1 MQFDNKNKVMKL
13 SMRRYIILVLFTI
26 IIGLLVFT
34 RLLDK
39 PVWGIDKTTA
49 ILIVV
54 IAYLIYVMITYTK
67 NYQYILYSDEGDKIM
82 FKFVSLR
89 PFDNKRNVI
98 KIPKN
103 IYYGY
108 KIQKSFFNQ
117 QEAIILMVQSKQG
130 VAKYPPISITA
141 LTSKKK
147 NILFS
152 SLNKL

>member
-98 KIPKN
+98 KN
-103 IYYGY
+103 
-108 KIQKSFFNQ
+108 S
-117 QEAIILMVQSKQG
+117 SK
-130 VAKYPPISITA
+130 KYP
-141 LTSKKK
+141 
-147 NILFS
+147 ILGASPF
-152 SLNKL
+152 